1 MYIVDTGYGVGR
13 ARGGESF
20 AAMLTTHHSS
30 RVLPNKVG
38 RTMDEGY
45 GSAGILAGSDERGE
59 CVAGI
64 VGFRIFGLLQ
74 PR

>member
-1 MYIVDTGYGVGR
+1 MELGER
-13 ARGGESF
+13 SGGESF

-38 RTMDEGY
+38 RTVDQGHR
-45 GSAGILAGSDERGE
+45 SAGILAGSDERDE

-64 VGFRIFGLLQ
+64 VGFRIFELLQ
-74 PR
+74 PS